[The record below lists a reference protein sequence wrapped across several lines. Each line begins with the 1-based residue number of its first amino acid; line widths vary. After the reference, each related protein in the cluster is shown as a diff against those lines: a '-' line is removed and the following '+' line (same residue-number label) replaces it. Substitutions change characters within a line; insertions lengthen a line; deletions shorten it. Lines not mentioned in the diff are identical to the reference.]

1 MPSVLH
7 ASGASFRLASVR
19 APHGSFIVVL
29 RPLPRF
35 TLSACLAVLTLS
47 VYHTFSGLSRVFRLS
62 RFVSESK
69 LRQPLDVLDYS
80 TFPVVCQELFSWSEN
95 FALSDRSSLLRRRRY
110 ALHSTAVSG
119 RSVPQSVTNS
129 ILTAFRPCYAVSGVY
144 VQSMTSGVPLSRR
157 RFIDC
162 LHDTTL
168 CAFCQARFFTFSAV
182 IYLQSC
188 FLLRF
193 RYLSFLLI
201 ADFHYILRIFQTIL
215 IFRPE

>member
-1 MPSVLH
+1 MYVQSFHRVLNALNCQGAMLSRAVRPLH
-7 ASGASFRLASVR
+7 VRRLSGLLSVR
-19 APHGSFIVVL
+19 APHGSFTVVL

-47 VYHTFSGLSRVFRLS
+47 VYHTFGVLSRTFFNVPDSFLNQNAVNLLTLWIIAHLELFVKNFFRL
-62 RFVSESK
+62 
-69 LRQPLDVLDYS
+69 
-80 TFPVVCQELFSWSEN
+80 
-95 FALSDRSSLLRRRRY
+95 
-110 ALHSTAVSG
+110 
-119 RSVPQSVTNS
+119 
-129 ILTAFRPCYAVSGVY
+129 LTAFRPCYAVSGVY